1 MFGRAGALFSALSAL
16 CPPLISL
23 HCCCC
28 VFEVET
34 SEQQL
39 GLLLAEAHFLLLSHQ
54 CSHLW
59 AVAKRSRLQF
69 TEQERDD
76 RLGFFVFFVIHP
88 LI

>member
-1 MFGRAGALFSALSAL
+1 M
-16 CPPLISL
+16 
-23 HCCCC
+23 
-28 VFEVET
+28 ET

-39 GLLLAEAHFLLLSHQ
+39 GLLLVEAHFLLLSHQ

-59 AVAKRSRLQF
+59 AVAKRGRLQF

-76 RLGFFVFFVIHP
+76 RLGSFVFFVIHP